1 MQYFQ
6 EKNKTIRKEDFHRN
20 PKPIYTSVNQHVPDL
35 PPARV
40 QFLSAGEAEGQS
52 TGSRPWCEA

>member
-40 QFLSAGEAEGQS
+40 QFLPAGEAEGQS
-52 TGSRPWCEA
+52 TGSRP